1 MNLLA
6 LDTSSNACSVAL
18 QCDERLFERHVV
30 QAKEHTRLLIPM
42 IEEVLLEGGATPR
55 ELDAIVLGNGPG
67 SFIGMRIAASVAQ
80 GLAYGAGLGIV
91 PVSSLA
97 AIAAEAFHLTAAEY
111 ITVAQDAHMNEV
123 YLASFRRG
131 EGGVP
136 VADGET
142 TLQPVRRIEPF
153 AAVGGQGV
161 HVAGAGWQRYPQ
173 LLQLNEDGIAGIVDV
188 QHPRASFLLGAGAA
202 LFRSGGTLPPD
213 QLVPDYVRSKVAS
226 ATGPAERS
234 RDTSP

>member
-42 IEEVLLEGGATPR
+42 IEEVLFEAKATPD
-55 ELDAIVLGNGPG
+55 ELDAVVLGNGPG

-80 GLAYGAGLGIV
+80 GLAYGGDLGIV

-97 AIAAEAFHLTAAEY
+97 AIAAEAFHLTAAKY
-111 ITVAQDAHMNEV
+111 VVVAQDAHMDEV

-131 EGGVP
+131 EGGLP

-142 TLQPVRRIEPF
+142 TLQPIRRIEGLL
-153 AAVGGQGV
+153 AAGKRV

-173 LLQLNEDGIAGIVDV
+173 LMQLNEDGIAGIVDV
-188 QHPRASFLLGAGAA
+188 QHPRASFLLGAGAVA
-202 LFRSGGTLPPD
+202 FRRGAILQPE

-226 ATGPAERS
+226 TAGAAE
-234 RDTSP
+234 